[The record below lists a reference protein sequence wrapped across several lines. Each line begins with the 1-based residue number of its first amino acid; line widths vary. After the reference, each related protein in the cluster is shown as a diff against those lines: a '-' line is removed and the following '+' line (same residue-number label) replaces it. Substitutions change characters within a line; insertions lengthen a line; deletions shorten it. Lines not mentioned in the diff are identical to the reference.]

1 MRVAPKWM
9 VLALRQNAVL
19 VTNCYQECFYCWTT
33 NNFPLFLTLKILSVF
48 CQEDTL
54 SSYFRPSKDQPDLG
68 QSACTLKSVLTE
80 TREWRS
86 IHTWQNL
93 LSLLLSILPW
103 LIPIHLSSLLLQ
115 WPKSMPSV
123 SYFFSVAEAFQMLLG
138 SGWV

>member
-1 MRVAPKWM
+1 MFEMKA
-9 VLALRQNAVL
+9 N
-19 VTNCYQECFYCWTT
+19 TT
-33 NNFPLFLTLKILSVF
+33 WQIGKCIKVFLTLKILSVF

-93 LSLLLSILPW
+93 LSLLLSILP
-103 LIPIHLSSLLLQ
+103 
-115 WPKSMPSV
+115 
-123 SYFFSVAEAFQMLLG
+123 
-138 SGWV
+138 